1 MSAASSDRRLYSVN
15 GMVLGAVLGSL
26 AAALYMAAHNYIAL
40 GRPALAKRVLRDGL
54 ILYGLLLLVGLLAP
68 AALGWALAIMVVQGG
83 LTWFFAERLQG
94 PSIAYHQQAGGR
106 LHSMGRAALVGVCT
120 AFLVF
125 FLFVVVA
132 LPLSLIAQGLA

>member
-1 MSAASSDRRLYSVN
+1 MSAAPSDKRLYSVN

-40 GRPALAKRVLRDGL
+40 GNPALARRVLRDGL
-54 ILYGLLLLVGLLAP
+54 ILYGLLLLVGLLTP
-68 AALGWALAIMVVQGG
+68 AALVWALTFMALQGG
-83 LTWFFAERLQG
+83 LTWLFAERLQG